1 MVTASPRG
9 QLWSDGVTQAA
20 GKTGLQHALT
30 DCVLLKMAVCPPQS
44 AQIPQAMSES
54 QGSHEDKG
62 LCPPRLGSGWE
73 AVPEPMKPQFLEKPT
88 HSVHTFGTS
97 STTWKRRS
105 LLSRRGGAH
114 AAPPSQR
121 TVGRRA
127 GLGAGT
133 LDKEPWGWGQ
143 EWGLA
148 IRGHPEE
155 GG

>member
-73 AVPEPMKPQFLEKPT
+73 AVPEPTKPPVSGETNSLCAHVRDLLHHLEKKESPEQAGRGPC
-88 HSVHTFGTS
+88 STS
-97 STTWKRRS
+97 LPEDS
-105 LLSRRGGAH
+105 GAQGW
-114 AAPPSQR
+114 AGDWDTGQGAL
-121 TVGRRA
+121 
-127 GLGAGT
+127 GLGTGMGPCNSGT
-133 LDKEPWGWGQ
+133 P
-143 EWGLA
+143 
-148 IRGHPEE
+148 
-155 GG
+155 